1 MMRILFVDDDQ
12 RLLAGLRRSLRNLAD
27 EWAMTFADSAADAM
41 RLLPISTFDVVVTD
55 LAMPDV
61 DGYSFLQFVIENAPN
76 AGRVVFS
83 GQNEAVNHLASAPV
97 AHVVLAKPA
106 DTSMLVDAVRMAYRA
121 RGAN

>member
-27 EWAMTFADSAADAM
+27 EWAMTFADNAADAM

-55 LAMPDV
+55 LAMPNV
-61 DGYSFLQFVIENAPN
+61 DGLSFLQFVIKHAPN

-83 GQNEAVNHLASAPV
+83 GENEAVHDLAAGQV

-106 DTSMLVDAVRMAYRA
+106 ETSVLVDAVRTAYRA
-121 RGAN
+121 RNPN